1 MEKCVNSKFL
11 KGMFKKISLPN
22 KLRVITIPMK
32 GVTTATILVMVNTGS
47 NNETK
52 EKNGISHFLEHMFF
66 KGTKR
71 RPTAQLITSEVDA
84 MGGYVNAFTSHE
96 YTGYYM
102 KVPHGKFDHA
112 LDLIADIYTNS
123 LIAEEEV
130 EKERGAITQEL
141 RMYRDNP
148 QRYIFDIYEDLLYG
162 DQPAGWDTI
171 GTPETLKNM
180 RADNLRDYFL
190 RQYTVENTFV
200 VVSGNVDM
208 EAAVQKV
215 RDAFNGIRSGD
226 PKLRPA
232 VKELQTAPAS
242 FVSYKDT
249 DQTHIVLGCR
259 AFGVNAD
266 AKRVPASVLAHILG
280 GSMASRL
287 FQEIREKRGLAYA
300 VHSSF
305 DPGTTYGVFLTY
317 TGADHEN
324 SEKVIPLILDEYRK
338 IREEKVAEDELSRAK
353 ESMKGRLALSL
364 EGSDDLAFY
373 VGGEEVLTGKPM
385 TPEEVYGKIDS
396 VTADEVRTVAQEIFI
411 PERLNLAVIGP
422 YKDKQKFEPL
432 LKF

>member
-1 MEKCVNSKFL
+1 
-11 KGMFKKISLPN
+11 MFKKISLPN
-22 KLRVITIPMK
+22 NLRVITIPMS

-66 KGTKR
+66 KGTKK
-71 RPTAQLITSEVDA
+71 RPASHIITSEVDA
-84 MGGYVNAFTSHE
+84 MGGYSNAFTSHE
-96 YTGYYM
+96 YTGYYL
-102 KVPHGKFDHA
+102 KAPHGKFDAA
-112 LDLIADIYTNS
+112 LDLISDIYTNS
-123 LIAEEEV
+123 LLAEEEV
-130 EKERGAITQEL
+130 EKERGAIMQEL

-148 QRYIFDIYEDLLYG
+148 DRYIFDLYEDVLYG

-180 RADNLRDYFL
+180 RADDLKNYFL
-190 RQYTVENTFV
+190 NQYTVENSFV
-200 VVSGNVDM
+200 VVSGNIDADSV
-208 EAAVQKV
+208 VQKI
-215 RDAFNGIRSGD
+215 RDAFGGIRSGN

-232 VKELQTAPAS
+232 VKEAQQSPAS
-242 FVSYKDT
+242 LVSYKDT
-249 DQTHIVLGCR
+249 DQTHIVLGAR

-266 AKRVPASVLAHILG
+266 NKRVPASVLSHILG

-305 DPGTTYGVFLTY
+305 DPGTTYGSFFTY
-317 TGADHEN
+317 TGVDHEN
-324 SEKVIPLILDEYRK
+324 SKKVIPLILEEYQK
-338 IREEKVAEDELSRAK
+338 IREEKVPQDELGRAK

-364 EGSDDLAFY
+364 EGSDSLAFY

-385 TPEEVYGKIDS
+385 TPDEVYGRIDA
-396 VTADEVRTVAQEIFI
+396 VTADEVRAVAQEIFV

-422 YKDKQKFEPL
+422 YKDKHRFESL
-432 LKF
+432 LKL